1 MSSVANSSNRANE
14 SEELYPAIDPYDSGR
29 MALDSVHEMYWEQC
43 GNPTGEPVVFLHGG
57 PGVGASPK
65 DRRFFDPNHFRVVLF
80 DQRGAGRSTPLGE
93 LTDNTIDHLVDD
105 IERLRESLG
114 IDRWHVFGGSWGS
127 TLALY
132 YAQCHPSRCRS
143 LVLRGIFAMRQWE
156 IDWWLNDMGR
166 IFPEAWREFV
176 EHLPE
181 NERND
186 LLENYYWRL
195 TSEDFEEQLAAAKV
209 WSRYEGV
216 CCTLL
221 PNPQFQ
227 AAFERPEVALGVARL
242 EAHYFRNNRFTPDD
256 LLLQQVD
263 KIRHIPAIIVQ
274 GRYDIVCPIA
284 TADELHRRWPEAHYV
299 IVPDAGHSSREPGI
313 CRELV
318 GAMNRLRDG
327 LPL

>member
-1 MSSVANSSNRANE
+1 M
-14 SEELYPAIDPYDSGR
+14 
-29 MALDSVHEMYWEQC
+29 
-43 GNPTGEPVVFLHGG
+43 
-57 PGVGASPK
+57 
-65 DRRFFDPNHFRVVLF
+65 RR
-80 DQRGAGRSTPLGE
+80 
-93 LTDNTIDHLVDD
+93 
-105 IERLRESLG
+105 
-114 IDRWHVFGGSWGS
+114 
-127 TLALY
+127 
-132 YAQCHPSRCRS
+132 C
-143 LVLRGIFAMRQWE
+143 E
-156 IDWWLNDMGR
+156 IDWWVHDMGR
-166 IFPEAWREFV
+166 VFPEAWREFV
-176 EHLPE
+176 EYLPE

-195 TSEDFEEQLAAAKV
+195 TSEDFEEQLAAARV
-209 WSRYEGV
+209 WSRYESL

-227 AAFERPEVALGVARL
+227 AAFERPDVALGVARL

-284 TADELHRRWPEAHYV
+284 TADELHRRWPESHYV

-318 GAMNRLRDG
+318 AAMNRLRDG
-327 LPL
+327 QPL